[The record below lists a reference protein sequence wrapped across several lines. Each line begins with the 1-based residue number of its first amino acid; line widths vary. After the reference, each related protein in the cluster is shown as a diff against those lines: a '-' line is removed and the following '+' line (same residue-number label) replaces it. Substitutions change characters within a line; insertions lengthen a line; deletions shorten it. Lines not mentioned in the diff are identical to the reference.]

1 MNSDS
6 LVSFNLRS
14 AHEVLLIHELV
25 ADLSRKQR
33 LNLGNVIMVVL
44 AHQPLTYGF
53 LKIVLKLIFTKRED
67 VRGKY
72 LSTGG

>member
-44 AHQPLTYGF
+44 VHQPLTYGF
-53 LKIVLKLIFTKRED
+53 LKIVLKLIFTKR
-67 VRGKY
+67 
-72 LSTGG
+72 GGNIY

>member
-53 LKIVLKLIFTKRED
+53 LKIVLKLIFTQRED

>member
-6 LVSFNLRS
+6 LILFNLRP

-33 LNLGNVIMVVL
+33 LNLGNVFMVVL
-44 AHQPLTYGF
+44 AHQPLAYCF
-53 LKIVLKLIFTKRED
+53 
-67 VRGKY
+67 
-72 LSTGG
+72 